1 MKKILKYVF
10 KLCEFILLFILVVGI
25 TAAIT
30 KNIYSEILIKNF
42 KSKGVFQEELSND
55 KIKIYHIESNEEIP
69 TYTIYN
75 NKITP
80 GNTGDIVISLDL
92 MLDNAMVGSIISF
105 FAGGHAGLVL
115 DDYKDSQG
123 SASPDYTL
131 ESTGFGDNTNS
142 DIFNKN
148 YWYEDYVCPFNEVI
162 ALRVKTTEEERNKI
176 ISKAMALV
184 GEPYNYTFFFNTKN
198 TSYCT
203 DIIGKAYSEID
214 VNLNKDKLTTSVY
227 DLLISDETYISYYS
241 YKDNNGIKYI
251 YYLV

>member
-55 KIKIYHIESNEEIP
+55 KIKIYHIESNEDIP

-148 YWYEDYVCPFNEVI
+148 
-162 ALRVKTTEEERNKI
+162 
-176 ISKAMALV
+176 
-184 GEPYNYTFFFNTKN
+184 
-198 TSYCT
+198 
-203 DIIGKAYSEID
+203 
-214 VNLNKDKLTTSVY
+214 
-227 DLLISDETYISYYS
+227 
-241 YKDNNGIKYI
+241 
-251 YYLV
+251 